1 MNSDEYALHL
11 VTMVQSARTALHPG
25 LWPAPNDRC
34 KSQKERK
41 AHAIRKHPTRA
52 PTGAIVISASLASL
66 LGVGYLLSAES
77 KTGGDAEVAAAVG
90 MGSVAA
96 AWLVV
101 PLRLH
106 VALRPALS
114 PKMVRAESISMQ
126 DDEQPAYLDVAYLAF
141 GMTYQVSDHRFENPH
156 HPGHRVAPGPV
167 VVRAG
172 GGDSCDD
179 DQPGRGAKQRQ

>member
-1 MNSDEYALHL
+1 
-11 VTMVQSARTALHPG
+11 MVQSARTALHPG

-101 PLRLH
+101 HTVFTLRY
-106 VALRPALS
+106 ARP
-114 PKMVRAESISMQ
+114 
-126 DDEQPAYLDVAYLAF
+126 Y
-141 GMTYQVSDHRFENPH
+141 HRKWFERNRFQCKTTSSRH
-156 HPGHRVAPGPV
+156 T
-167 VVRAG
+167 
-172 GGDSCDD
+172 
-179 DQPGRGAKQRQ
+179 